1 MTAYTLANSCRG
13 KSSKALPQ
21 GGFSA
26 KLHLPVGLP
35 VHRQRLRLPAFRFYL
50 QPLLQQR
57 LPRLDQND
65 TSPANIYGVDRWGK
79 GLVTVSSDGEI
90 ALFDPLHE
98 EAAPISLPGIL
109 KDLKQRGIATP
120 IVLRVSSF
128 LEHKIRHLNQ
138 SFADA
143 IQRVGYKAPYRG
155 VFPIKVNQQAQ
166 VIDRIV
172 EFGRSFDFGL
182 EAGSKPELVI
192 ALAHRLSK
200 DALIVCNGV
209 KDAEF
214 IRLAILSR
222 RLGFNTIIVL
232 ESPKEAET
240 VIEVT
245 RELGIEP
252 LLGVRVKLTN
262 QIGGKWQESSGDR
275 SAFGMNSDQLL
286 RVVDRL
292 KDVGLLHCL
301 KLQHSH
307 LGSQVPDVNDVRR
320 ATSEACRYFIELSRE
335 GAPLSHLD
343 LGGGL
348 GVDYTGEKRASENS
362 INYSIEEYAT
372 NVVETV
378 AYALDDANV
387 DHPVLVTESGRAVVA
402 TSSMLIFD
410 VLETTL
416 YDAPDAPDVQPDD
429 HHLLADLAAIS
440 GYLVAGRVQECWNDA
455 TFYRDELRGLFRRG
469 MVDLRQMAR
478 GERIYL
484 FLIARIK
491 TLVAMSDEVSELEE
505 KLEQVA
511 DVYHCNFSLF
521 QSLPDVWAIGQIH
534 PIVPLQMLN
543 QTPDRRAVLSD
554 ITCDSDGKV
563 DRFILADGISPS
575 LPVHSLPE
583 DQHYYLGVFFV
594 GAYQET
600 LGDLHNLFGD
610 TNVVTIELRA
620 DGEFNLLHEQ
630 EGDTIS
636 EVLSYVEFNPSDCVA
651 AFRKMVDEAISGGTV
666 KTSERKTLIGAYRDS
681 INGYTYYE

>member
-1 MTAYTLANSCRG
+1 MKQDHTRSET
-13 KSSKALPQ
+13 
-21 GGFSA
+21 
-26 KLHLPVGLP
+26 
-35 VHRQRLRLPAFRFYL
+35 
-50 QPLLQQR
+50 
-57 LPRLDQND
+57 
-65 TSPANIYGVDRWGK
+65 IYGVDRWGK
-79 GLVTVSSDGEI
+79 GLITVLPNGDV
-90 ALFDPLHE
+90 ALCDP
-98 EAAPISLPGIL
+98 ARDSAIPISLPDIL
-109 KDLKQRGIATP
+109 QDLEQRGIASP
-120 IVLRVSSF
+120 LVLRVSSF
-128 LEHKIRHLNQ
+128 LEHEIRHINE
-138 SFADA
+138 SFASA
-143 IQRVGYKAPYRG
+143 IKRVGYQAPYRG

-166 VIDRIV
+166 VVDRIV
-172 EFGRSFDFGL
+172 EFGRPFNYGL

-192 ALAHRLSK
+192 ALAHRLAK

-222 RLGFNTIIVL
+222 RLGFNTVIVL

-245 RELGIEP
+245 RELGIDP

-275 SAFGMNSDQLL
+275 STFGMNTDQLL

-292 KDVGLLHCL
+292 KDEGLLHCL
-301 KLQHSH
+301 QLQHSH

-320 ATSEACRYFIELSRE
+320 AAAEACRYFVELTRE
-335 GAPLSHLD
+335 GAPLTHLD

-348 GVDYTGEKRASENS
+348 GIDYTGEKRAAENS
-362 INYSIEEYAT
+362 INYTVEEYCA

-378 AYALDDANV
+378 AYAMDEAELA
-387 DHPVLVTESGRAVVA
+387 HPILVTESGRAVAA

-429 HHLLADLAAIS
+429 HHLVADLAAIS
-440 GYLVAGRVQECWNDA
+440 GYLEAGRVQECWNDA
-455 TFYRDELRGLFRRG
+455 SFYRDELRALFRRG
-469 MVDLRQMAR
+469 YVDLRQMAR
-478 GERIYL
+478 AERIYL
-484 FLIARIK
+484 SLTARIK
-491 TLVAMSDEVSELEE
+491 ALVAASDEVNEMEEHLE
-505 KLEQVA
+505 KVA

-521 QSLPDVWAIGQIH
+521 QSLPDVWAIDQLH

-543 QTPDRRAVLSD
+543 QLPDRRAVLSD

-563 DRFILADGISPS
+563 DQFILADGISPS

-583 DQHYYLGVFFV
+583 EGRYYLGVFFV

-610 TNVVTIELRA
+610 TNVVTIDLRA
-620 DGEFNLLHEQ
+620 DGGFDLLHEQ

-636 EVLSYVEFNPSDCVA
+636 QVLSYVEYDPADCVA
-651 AFRKMVDEAISGGTV
+651 AFRKMVDEAISSGAV
-666 KTSERKTLIGAYRDS
+666 NASERKILIGAYRDS

>member
-1 MTAYTLANSCRG
+1 MKQDHTLSE
-13 KSSKALPQ
+13 K
-21 GGFSA
+21 
-26 KLHLPVGLP
+26 
-35 VHRQRLRLPAFRFYL
+35 
-50 QPLLQQR
+50 
-57 LPRLDQND
+57 
-65 TSPANIYGVDRWGK
+65 IYGVDRWGK
-79 GLVTVSSDGEI
+79 GLISVSTDGDI
-90 ALFDPLHE
+90 VLCDPARE
-98 EAAPISLPGIL
+98 NAPPISLPGIL
-109 KDLKQRGIATP
+109 RDLEQRGIATP
-120 IVLRVSSF
+120 LLLRVSSF
-128 LEHKIRHLNQ
+128 LENEIHHINK
-138 SFADA
+138 SFARA
-143 IQRVGYKAPYRG
+143 IDRVGYKAPYRG

-166 VIDRIV
+166 VVDRIV
-172 EFGRSFDFGL
+172 EFGKPYDFGL

-222 RLGFNTIIVL
+222 RLGFNTVIVL

-275 SAFGMNSDQLL
+275 STFGMNTDQLI

-292 KDVGLLHCL
+292 KGVGLLHCL

-320 ATSEACRYFIELSRE
+320 ATAEACRYFVELVRE
-335 GAPLSHLD
+335 GVPLTHLD

-348 GVDYTGEKRASENS
+348 GVDYTGEKRAGENS
-362 INYSIEEYAT
+362 INYSVEEYCT
-372 NVVETV
+372 NLVETV
-378 AYALDDANV
+378 AYAMDDAGLE
-387 DHPVLVTESGRAVVA
+387 HPVLVTESGRAVVA

-410 VLETTL
+410 VLEATL
-416 YDAPDAPDVQPDD
+416 YDAPDAPDVGSED
-429 HHLLADLAAIS
+429 HHLVTDLADIT
-440 GYLVAGRVQECWNDA
+440 GYLVPERVQECWNDA
-455 TFYRDELRGLFRRG
+455 NFYRGELRALFRRG
-469 MVDLRQMAR
+469 VVDLRQMAR
-478 GERIYL
+478 AERIYL
-484 FLIARIK
+484 SLMAKIK
-491 TLVAMSDEVSELEE
+491 AMVAASDMSGELEE
-505 KLEQVA
+505 QLEKVA

-521 QSLPDVWAIGQIH
+521 QSLPDVWAIDQLH

-543 QTPDRRAVLSD
+543 QTPDRRAILSD

-563 DRFILADGISPS
+563 DQFILADGISRS

-583 DQHYYLGVFFV
+583 DRKYYIGVFFV

-610 TNVVTIELRA
+610 TNVVTIDLRA
-620 DGEFNLLHEQ
+620 DGGFDLLHEQ

-636 EVLSYVEFNPSDCVA
+636 EVLSYVEFDPADCVA
-651 AFRKMVDEAISGGTV
+651 AFRKMVDEAISKGSI